1 MAGIPLRIFMAKQI
15 EPTPVLRGHDIVKFY
30 EVMHKEEANPDP
42 RRVELINKGVAVFS
56 KISKK

>member
-1 MAGIPLRIFMAKQI
+1 MAKQI
-15 EPTPVLRGHDIVKFY
+15 EPTPVLRGQDIVKFY

-42 RRVELINKGVAVFS
+42 RRVELINKGIAVFS